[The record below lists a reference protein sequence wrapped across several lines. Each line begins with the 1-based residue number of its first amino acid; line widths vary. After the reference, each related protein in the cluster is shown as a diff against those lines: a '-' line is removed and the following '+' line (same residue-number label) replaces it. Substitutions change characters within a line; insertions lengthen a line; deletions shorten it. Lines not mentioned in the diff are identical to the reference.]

1 VTSYRER
8 TVAGF
13 LEELA
18 SGAATPG
25 GGCASALS
33 GALAAGLVAMVARN
47 TAGSPAYADRAA
59 SMEEIAAEADVLRR
73 DLEELVDAD
82 AAAFEQVMAAFRLPK
97 DTPEQKAERSRAI
110 QDGYKAASEPPLLVC
125 RRALRVLELAAI
137 VAEQGSPNAVSD
149 AGVAALLAASALDGA
164 ALNVEINLGAIKDD
178 DYRTAHAETV
188 GELREGAAPLRE
200 KVLARVHA
208 ALG

>member
-1 VTSYRER
+1 VTNFKEA
-8 TVAGF
+8 TLAGF

-47 TAGSPAYADRAA
+47 TAANAAYACKAPA
-59 SMEEIAAEADVLRR
+59 MSEIAVEADDLRR
-73 DLEELVDAD
+73 GLEELVDAD

-97 DTPEQKAERSRAI
+97 DTPERRAERSRAI
-110 QDGYKAASEPPLLVC
+110 QDGYKAAVEPPVLVC
-125 RRALRVLELAAI
+125 EHALRVLALAAL

-164 ALNVEINLGAIKDD
+164 ALNVEINLGSIKDD
-178 DYRTAHAETV
+178 DYRTAHAEV
-188 GELREGAAPLRE
+188 VRELRDEAATLRE
-200 KVLARVHA
+200 TALARVHV

>member
-1 VTSYRER
+1 VTSFKEA
-8 TVAGF
+8 TLASF

-47 TAGSPAYADRAA
+47 TAGNAAYADKAPA
-59 SMEEIAAEADVLRR
+59 MSEIAGEADDLRSR
-73 DLEELVDAD
+73 LEELVDAD

-97 DTPEQKAERSRAI
+97 DTPEQRAERSRAI
-110 QDGYKAASEPPLLVC
+110 QDGYKAAVEPPVLVC
-125 RRALRVLELAAI
+125 RHALRVLELAAL

-149 AGVAALLAASALDGA
+149 AGVAGLLAASALDGA
-164 ALNVEINLGAIKDD
+164 ALNVEINIGSIKDD
-178 DYRTAHAETV
+178 GYRTAHAEAIR
-188 GELREGAAPLRE
+188 ELRDEAATLRE
-200 KVLARVHA
+200 TALARVRV

>member
-1 VTSYRER
+1 VTSFREM
-8 TVAGF
+8 TLAGF

-47 TAGSPAYADRAA
+47 TAQSAAFAERAA
-59 SMEEIAAEADVLRR
+59 SMDEIAAEADGLRAA
-73 DLEELVDAD
+73 LEELVDAD

-110 QDGYKAASEPPLLVC
+110 QNGYKGAVEPPVRVC
-125 RRALRVLELAAI
+125 THALRVLELSAL
-137 VAEQGSPNAVSD
+137 VAEQGNPKVVSD
-149 AGVAALLAASALDGA
+149 VGVAALLATSALDGA
-164 ALNVEINLGAIKDD
+164 ALNVEINLGSIKDD
-178 DYRTAHAETV
+178 DYRAAHADSVREL
-188 GELREGAAPLRE
+188 GEKAAGLRETT
-200 KVLARVHA
+200 LARVRA
-208 ALG
+208 TLA

>member
-1 VTSYRER
+1 MTSFREA
-8 TVAGF
+8 TLAGF

-47 TAGSPAYADRAA
+47 TAGNAAYADKAPA
-59 SMEEIAAEADVLRR
+59 MSEIAAEADDLRSG
-73 DLEELVDAD
+73 LEELIDAD

-110 QDGYKAASEPPLLVC
+110 QDGYRAAVEPPVLVC
-125 RRALRVLELAAI
+125 RHALRVLELAAL

-149 AGVAALLAASALDGA
+149 AGVAALLAASALEGA
-164 ALNVEINLGAIKDD
+164 ALNVEINLGSIKDD
-178 DYRTAHAETV
+178 DYRTAHAEAV
-188 GELREGAAPLRE
+188 RELRDEAAALRE
-200 KVLARVHA
+200 TALARVQVT
-208 ALG
+208 LG